1 MNAIGPSNGPRS
13 GRTLI
18 RHAAA
23 AGILLLTATAAPA
36 QEWPNGTV
44 RVLLPVPPGG
54 PMELPSR
61 LLVDRLAVQTNG
73 VFILE
78 HRSGAGGTISA
89 QAVVQAPPDGNT
101 LLFTTSSISAAPAFY
116 PKLGF
121 DPLVALTPI
130 SLITEI
136 PIGLSVRANSPLRDL
151 ADLIA
156 KAKAAPGKY
165 TFGSSGLGT
174 GNHLAGEFLKKQ
186 AGIDLLHVPFRGA
199 APTMT
204 ALLSG
209 DIDLAFSSALES
221 LAQARDGRVR
231 VLGIGSTTRMPELP
245 DTPSIGEVVPG
256 YVMTNW
262 YGLFGPRGLPAPV
275 LARLSAEIAKARDD
289 PALVQRTHRR
299 RDDDDPDIARAATR
313 QDGDGGATLEE
324 ACAGAG
330 HQDGMMPV
338 DGRAARG
345 GCTPSR
351 GPIAC
356 CDIK

>member
-1 MNAIGPSNGPRS
+1 M
-13 GRTLI
+13 I
-18 RHAAA
+18 RFHRAAA
-23 AGILLLTATAAPA
+23 FVAALLPLVATAVPARA
-36 QEWPNGTV
+36 QEWPTGTV

-54 PMELPSR
+54 PMDLPSR
-61 LLVDRLAVQTNG
+61 LLVDRLGVQTKG

-78 HRSGAGGTISA
+78 HRAGAGGTISA
-89 QAVVQAPPDGNT
+89 QAVVQAPPDGSM

-165 TFGSSGLGT
+165 TFGSSGVGT
-174 GNHLAGEFLKKQ
+174 GNHLAGEFLKKL
-186 AGIDLLHVPFRGA
+186 AGIDLLHVPFRGV

-209 DIDLAFSSALES
+209 DIDLAFSSAIES

-245 DTPSIGEVVPG
+245 DTPSIGELVPG

-262 YGLFGPRGLPAPV
+262 YGLFGPRGLQPHV
-275 LARLSAEIAKARDD
+275 LARLEIELARMRDD
-289 PALVQRTHRR
+289 PMLVQRTTAAGMTMILTS
-299 RDDDDPDIARAATR
+299 PEALRAKMASEVPR
-313 QDGDGGATLEE
+313 WKQIVPELGIRVE
-324 ACAGAG
+324 
-330 HQDGMMPV
+330 
-338 DGRAARG
+338 
-345 GCTPSR
+345 
-351 GPIAC
+351 
-356 CDIK
+356 

>member
-1 MNAIGPSNGPRS
+1 MR
-13 GRTLI
+13 L

-23 AGILLLTATAAPA
+23 SAIGILLLAAAPAPA
-36 QEWPNGTV
+36 QEWPAGTV

-54 PMELPSR
+54 PMDLPSR
-61 LLVDRLAVQTNG
+61 LLVDRLAAQTNG

-130 SLITEI
+130 SL
-136 PIGLSVRANSPLRDL
+136 
-151 ADLIA
+151 
-156 KAKAAPGKY
+156 KAAPGRY
-165 TFGSSGLGT
+165 TFGSSGVGT

-199 APTMT
+199 APAMT

-209 DIDLAFSSALES
+209 DIDLAFSGAIES

-231 VLGIGSTTRMPELP
+231 VLGMGSATRMPELP
-245 DTPSIGEVVPG
+245 DTPSIGELVPG

-262 YGLFGPRGLPAPV
+262 YGLFGPRGLPAHV

-289 PALVQRTHRR
+289 LALVQRT
-299 RDDDDPDIARAATR
+299 RAAGLTMIL
-313 QDGDGGATLEE
+313 TPPE
-324 ACAGAG
+324 ALQAKMEAEVPRWKKLVPELG
-330 HQDGMMPV
+330 
-338 DGRAARG
+338 
-345 GCTPSR
+345 
-351 GPIAC
+351 
-356 CDIK
+356 IKTE

>member
-1 MNAIGPSNGPRS
+1 
-13 GRTLI
+13 
-18 RHAAA
+18 
-23 AGILLLTATAAPA
+23 
-36 QEWPNGTV
+36 
-44 RVLLPVPPGG
+44 
-54 PMELPSR
+54 
-61 LLVDRLAVQTNG
+61 

-78 HRSGAGGTISA
+78 HRAGAGGTISA
-89 QAVVQAPPDGNT
+89 QAVVQAPPDGSM

-121 DPLVALTPI
+121 DPLTALTPI

-165 TFGSSGLGT
+165 TFGSSGVGT
-174 GNHLAGEFLKKQ
+174 GNHLAGELLKKL
-186 AGIDLLHVPFRGA
+186 AGIDLLHVPFRGV

-209 DIDLAFSSALES
+209 DIDLGFSSAIES

-245 DTPSIGEVVPG
+245 DTPSIGELVPG

-262 YGLFGPRGLPAPV
+262 YGLFGPRGLPASV
-275 LARLSAEIAKARDD
+275 LSRLESEIARTRDD
-289 PALVQRTHRR
+289 ASLAQ
-299 RDDDDPDIARAATR
+299 RAA
-313 QDGDGGATLEE
+313 AV
-324 ACAGAG
+324 
-330 HQDGMMPV
+330 GMTMIMSPPDV
-338 DGRAARG
+338 LRARMAAEVPRWKQLVPEIG
-345 GCTPSR
+345 
-351 GPIAC
+351 
-356 CDIK
+356 IKTE

>member
-1 MNAIGPSNGPRS
+1 LDLWNK
-13 GRTLI
+13 RTLI
-18 RHAAA
+18 SLAFP
-23 AGILLLTATAAPA
+23 AGILLLAAASAPA
-36 QEWPNGTV
+36 QEWPAGTV

-54 PMELPSR
+54 PMDLPSR
-61 LLVDRLAVQTNG
+61 LLVDRLAAQTKG

-165 TFGSSGLGT
+165 TFGSSGVGT
-174 GNHLAGEFLKKQ
+174 GNHLAGELLKKL
-186 AGIDLLHVPFRGA
+186 AGIDLLHVPFRDA

-209 DIDLAFSSALES
+209 DIDLAFGDAPHFRQSAQGAPKLVLS
-221 LAQARDGRVR
+221 LGDPRLPLSLRTCVSASAMMSFEAPEAFRRLNDRVTSER
-231 VLGIGSTTRMPELP
+231 
-245 DTPSIGEVVPG
+245 
-256 YVMTNW
+256 
-262 YGLFGPRGLPAPV
+262 
-275 LARLSAEIAKARDD
+275 RLS
-289 PALVQRTHRR
+289 
-299 RDDDDPDIARAATR
+299 
-313 QDGDGGATLEE
+313 
-324 ACAGAG
+324 
-330 HQDGMMPV
+330 
-338 DGRAARG
+338 
-345 GCTPSR
+345 
-351 GPIAC
+351 
-356 CDIK
+356 

>member
-1 MNAIGPSNGPRS
+1 MATRS
-13 GRTLI
+13 GGAAYLATHCVRT
-18 RHAAA
+18 
-23 AGILLLTATAAPA
+23 T
-36 QEWPNGTV
+36 
-44 RVLLPVPPGG
+44 
-54 PMELPSR
+54 
-61 LLVDRLAVQTNG
+61 
-73 VFILE
+73 
-78 HRSGAGGTISA
+78 
-89 QAVVQAPPDGNT
+89 
-101 LLFTTSSISAAPAFY
+101 AAPAFY

-165 TFGSSGLGT
+165 TFGSSGVGT
-174 GNHLAGEFLKKQ
+174 GNHLAGELLKKL

-204 ALLSG
+204 SLLSG
-209 DIDLAFSSALES
+209 DIDLAFSSAIES

-245 DTPSIGEVVPG
+245 DTPSIGELVPG

-275 LARLSAEIAKARDD
+275 LARLGAEIAKARDD
-289 PALVQRTHRR
+289 PTLAQRTAAAGLTMILT
-299 RDDDDPDIARAATR
+299 PPEALRAKM
-313 QDGDGGATLEE
+313 E
-324 ACAGAG
+324 AEVPRWKKLVPELG
-330 HQDGMMPV
+330 
-338 DGRAARG
+338 
-345 GCTPSR
+345 
-351 GPIAC
+351 
-356 CDIK
+356 IKAE